1 MQPKESVIRFLFLL
15 PKISLLGELRLN
27 FEIQTAGRI
36 IRNPGTHQRIWNS
49 THTINH
55 RHDLLIGCNHTHCT
69 E

>member
-1 MQPKESVIRFLFLL
+1 MQLKESLIRFLFLL

-36 IRNPGTHQRIWNS
+36 IRNPGTHQRIGNS
-49 THTINH
+49 TYTINH
-55 RHDLLIGCNHTHCT
+55 RHDLLIGCNHAHCT

>member
-1 MQPKESVIRFLFLL
+1 MQPKESLIRFLFLL

-36 IRNPGTHQRIWNS
+36 IRNPGTNQRILNS

-55 RHDLLIGCNHTHCT
+55 RHDLLIGCNHTHYT